1 MPEEISVRL
10 AGRTRSLRAAA
21 LAIAAVLLA
30 ACASA
35 PQHNPI
41 ARWEG
46 SPNHSPRWAR
56 AIVLH
61 HTAMDS
67 AEGAIRTLQ
76 TGNSGGPV
84 SAHYLVGE
92 DGRIH
97 QLVAEGQAAWHAGSS
112 RWAGVDE
119 LNAWSIGI
127 EIDNDGREPFP
138 PAQVE
143 ALLVLLEDLTTRLR
157 IPRHM
162 VIGHSDIAP
171 TRKDDPSVLF
181 PWEALARAGF
191 GLWPREPLQP
201 PPAGFDPWVAL
212 RLVGYDLRDPEA
224 ALAAFHR
231 RFRGN
236 EAREWLPGDAEIL
249 YDLQQQLMELPP
261 TRPEAFTAEPR

>member
-1 MPEEISVRL
+1 MRL
-10 AGRTRSLRAAA
+10 LRPVV
-21 LAIAAVLLA
+21 LLIAIAMLG

-35 PQHNPI
+35 PQRNPI
-41 ARWEG
+41 AEWEG

-61 HTAMDS
+61 HTAMGS

-76 TGNSGGPV
+76 TANSGGPV
-84 SAHYLVGE
+84 SAHYLVAE

-97 QLVAEGQAAWHAGSS
+97 QLVEDGQAAWHAGNS

-138 PAQVE
+138 PAQID

-157 IPRHM
+157 IPPHM
-162 VIGHSDIAP
+162 IVGHSDIAP
-171 TRKDDPSVLF
+171 TRKDDPGVQF
-181 PWEALARAGF
+181 PWQVLAEAGF
-191 GLWPREPLQP
+191 GLWPREPLHP
-201 PPAGFDPWVAL
+201 PLAGFDPWAAL
-212 RLVGYDLRDPEA
+212 RLVGYDLSDPEA

-236 EAREWLPGDAEIL
+236 EARIWLPGDAEIL
-249 YDLQQQLMELPP
+249 FDLQRQLLALPAHAP
-261 TRPEAFTAEPR
+261 VPLPAGTP

>member
-1 MPEEISVRL
+1 M
-10 AGRTRSLRAAA
+10 TWLRPVVLLTAA
-21 LAIAAVLLA
+21 LVLA

-35 PQHNPI
+35 PQRNPV
-41 ARWEG
+41 AQWDG

-61 HTAMDS
+61 HTAMGS
-67 AEGAIRTLQ
+67 ADGAIRTLQ
-76 TGNSGGPV
+76 TANSGGPV
-84 SAHYLVGE
+84 SAHYLVAE

-97 QLVAEGQAAWHAGSS
+97 QLVADEHAAWHAGNS

-127 EIDNDGREPFP
+127 ELDNDGREPFP
-138 PAQVE
+138 PAQVN
-143 ALLVLLEDLTTRLR
+143 ALLVLLEDLTARLR

-171 TRKDDPSVLF
+171 TRKDDPSVHF
-181 PWEALARAGF
+181 PWQALAEAGF
-191 GLWPREPLQP
+191 GLWPRESRVPAP
-201 PPAGFDPWVAL
+201 PGFDPWVAL
-212 RLVGYDLRDPEA
+212 RLVGYDLSDPEA

-236 EAREWLPGDAEIL
+236 EAREWLPGDTEIL
-249 YDLQQQLMELPP
+249 FDLQQQLLALPP
-261 TRPEAFTAEPR
+261 DAPVVPAS

>member
-1 MPEEISVRL
+1 MKRL
-10 AGRTRSLRAAA
+10 RPVIA
-21 LAIAAVLLA
+21 LLVAVLLA
-30 ACASA
+30 ACAST
-35 PQHNPI
+35 PERNPL

-46 SPNHSPRWAR
+46 SPNQSPRWAR

-67 AEGAIRTLQ
+67 AHGAIRTLQ

-84 SAHYLVGE
+84 SAHYLIGD
-92 DGRIH
+92 DGVIH
-97 QLVAEGQAAWHAGSS
+97 QLVADREAAWHAGNS

-127 EIDNDGREPFP
+127 ELDNDGREPFA
-138 PAQVE
+138 PAQID

-162 VIGHSDIAP
+162 VLGHSDIAP
-171 TRKDDPSVLF
+171 TRKDDPSVHF
-181 PWEALARAGF
+181 PWKALAGAGF
-191 GLWPREPLQP
+191 GLWPREPLGPAP
-201 PPAGFDPWVAL
+201 PGFDPWVAM

-236 EAREWLPGDAEIL
+236 EVRHWLPGDAEIL
-249 YDLQQQLMELPP
+249 ADLQQQLLALPAQAP
-261 TRPEAFTAEPR
+261 VPPVH

>member
-1 MPEEISVRL
+1 MPRSMTAPR
-10 AGRTRSLRAAA
+10 AGRTRPLRAAA
-21 LAIAAVLLA
+21 LVIATALLA

-35 PQHNPI
+35 PQRNPI
-41 ARWEG
+41 ALWEG
-46 SPNHSPRWAR
+46 SPNHSTRWAR

-76 TGNSGGPV
+76 TANSGGPV

-97 QLVAEGQAAWHAGSS
+97 QLVADSDAAWHAGNS

-127 EIDNDGREPFP
+127 ELDNDGREPFP
-138 PAQVE
+138 PAQIE
-143 ALLVLLEDLTTRLR
+143 ALLVLLEDLSARLR

-162 VIGHSDIAP
+162 VVGHSDIAP
-171 TRKDDPSVLF
+171 TRKDDPSVHF
-181 PWEALARAGF
+181 PWQALARAGF
-191 GLWPREPLQP
+191 GLWPREPLVP
-201 PPAGFDPWVAL
+201 APAGFDPWVAL
-212 RLVGYDLRDPEA
+212 RLVGYDLSDPEA

-236 EAREWLPGDAEIL
+236 DAREWLPGDAEIL
-249 YDLQQQLMELPP
+249 FDLQQQLLGLPAHAP
-261 TRPEAFTAEPR
+261 MPVTD